1 MNLKRIIREEI
12 NDFDWVGDSPEEI
25 TLKWMNNNLLKCVVG
40 NNEIKI
46 ISKEKPESQQ
56 LLSMLEKDHPGIDKE
71 SWYNVIGIFFKD
83 PKLGEFVDC
92 DDYIKEKRNK
102 INFDDVKEFLMS
114 KFSIEINEDNSLSLN
129 VYQETDGFM
138 NGNIHVTNI
147 PITGVYSKSKNA
159 QNQALKISNLL
170 KTQFGVNL
178 IDEVMDWISNITE
191 EELQEWSERPQHIT
205 PLESNLRL

>member
-1 MNLKRIIREEI
+1 MQGIMRSEELKGSS
-12 NDFDWVGDSPEEI
+12 FLVDWLTV
-25 TLKWMNNNLLKCVVG
+25 
-40 NNEIKI
+40 
-46 ISKEKPESQQ
+46 
-56 LLSMLEKDHPGIDKE
+56 
-71 SWYNVIGIFFKD
+71 
-83 PKLGEFVDC
+83 
-92 DDYIKEKRNK
+92 
-102 INFDDVKEFLMS
+102 DDVKEFLMS
-114 KFSIEINEDNSLSLN
+114 KLSIEINEDNSLSLN
-129 VYQETDGFM
+129 MYQETDGFM
-138 NGNIHVTNI
+138 NGNIHVINI